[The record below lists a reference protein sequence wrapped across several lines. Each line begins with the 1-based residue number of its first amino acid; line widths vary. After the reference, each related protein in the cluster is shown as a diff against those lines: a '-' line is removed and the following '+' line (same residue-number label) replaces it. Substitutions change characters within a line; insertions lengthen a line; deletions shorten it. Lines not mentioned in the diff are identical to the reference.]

1 MDNDMLAEASKAEA
15 VSTSKLKLKSSKV
28 KLGLSH
34 ILLACLG
41 KPAFLE
47 KLLFRQS

>member
-1 MDNDMLAEASKAEA
+1 MDDDALADASKAEA
-15 VSTSKLKLKSSKV
+15 ASTSKLKLKSSKL

-41 KPAFLE
+41 KTAFL
-47 KLLFRQS
+47 KILSL